1 MTHTACSVLS
11 NNPFRIL
18 RASLQ
23 PLSLSSE
30 KLVTLKDVRIQ
41 AIIRTEDEP
50 LNYREFC
57 NKNGKLKTWAN
68 KNSHL
73 HSSFYSDIKLHA
85 YLDNDNFLL
94 KSPEPNYSFTGIQD
108 HWAQHPFPSLQREGE
123 KEKDMNIESEYF
135 PLGPNKYGT

>member
-23 PLSLSSE
+23 PSSLSSE

-68 KNSHL
+68 KKF
-73 HSSFYSDIKLHA
+73 SSALKLLFRHKA
-85 YLDNDNFLL
+85 TCI
-94 KSPEPNYSFTGIQD
+94 P
-108 HWAQHPFPSLQREGE
+108 
-123 KEKDMNIESEYF
+123 
-135 PLGPNKYGT
+135 